1 LLLESKEK
9 DLNTKWR
16 IGFVLNTS
24 RRLEGVMK
32 RGTESREMEERD
44 HFKFS
49 HALFLNMVAIK
60 DGFDTERNERIY
72 SSEFKLQ

>member
-1 LLLESKEK
+1 MLLESKEK
-9 DLNTKWR
+9 DLNTKWG

-24 RRLEGVMK
+24 RRLGVVK
-32 RGTESREMEERD
+32 RGIQSREMEERD

-49 HALFLNMVAIK
+49 HALFLNKVAIK

>member
-1 LLLESKEK
+1 
-9 DLNTKWR
+9 
-16 IGFVLNTS
+16 
-24 RRLEGVMK
+24 MK

-49 HALFLNMVAIK
+49 HALFLNKVAIK